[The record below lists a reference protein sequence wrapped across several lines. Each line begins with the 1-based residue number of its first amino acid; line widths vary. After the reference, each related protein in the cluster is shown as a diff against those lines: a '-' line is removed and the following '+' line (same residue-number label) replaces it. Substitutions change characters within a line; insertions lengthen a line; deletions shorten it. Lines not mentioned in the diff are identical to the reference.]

1 MSTNDANYFEK
12 INKISENMFG
22 DMHNLDS
29 SRINPTLYSSK
40 YLGALATL
48 GIEDKNMS
56 IVDIKSKF
64 KKIVKELHPD
74 TVGPVENNKEKLVKI
89 LEAYKVIKEH
99 HGKYGQAKSQ
109 ST

>member
-1 MSTNDANYFEK
+1 
-12 INKISENMFG
+12 
-22 DMHNLDS
+22 
-29 SRINPTLYSSK
+29 
-40 YLGALATL
+40 
-48 GIEDKNMS
+48 MS

-74 TVGPVENNKEKLVKI
+74 TVGLVENNKEKLVKI
-89 LEAYKVIKEH
+89 LEAYKVIKEN